1 MGTLYLVR
9 HGQASF
15 GADNYDVLSPL
26 GVQQSLRLG
35 AYFQSKG
42 LNFEAALSGTLERQ
56 RATLS
61 HILQGMGARPEA
73 TEWPALNEY
82 DSAALIRALHPQVF
96 EKPVTAERQRAYFR
110 WLKQAI
116 GLWAEGTLCPPGMPS
131 YLEFVTKIVDVLGH
145 IQRDYK
151 GDVLLVSSG
160 GPISMAIGQVLGAN
174 AQATTELNLRL
185 RNTSVSEF
193 TFTPSRHSVLT
204 FNTLPHLDSPEHR
217 PWISYV

>member
-26 GVQQSLRLG
+26 GVQQSIRLG
-35 AYFQSKG
+35 EYFRSQG
-42 LNFEAALSGTLERQ
+42 LGFEAALSGTLERQ

-61 HILQGMGARPEA
+61 HILQGLGAA
-73 TEWPALNEY
+73 AQLTEWPALNEY
-82 DSAALIRALHPQVF
+82 DSAALIHALHPQAF
-96 EKPVTAERQRAYFR
+96 EKPVTPERQRAYFR

-116 GLWAEGTLCPPGMPS
+116 GQWAEGTLCPPGMPS
-131 YLEFVTKIVDVLGH
+131 YLDFVARIADVLQHILRSYSGH
-145 IQRDYK
+145 
-151 GDVLLVSSG
+151 VLLVSSG
-160 GPISMAIGQVLGAN
+160 GPIAMAIGQVLGAN
-174 AQATTELNLRL
+174 AKATTELNLHL
-185 RNTSVSEF
+185 RNTSVTEF
-193 TFTPSRHSVLT
+193 TFTPTRHSVLT

>member
-1 MGTLYLVR
+1 
-9 HGQASF
+9 
-15 GADNYDVLSPL
+15 
-26 GVQQSLRLG
+26 
-35 AYFQSKG
+35 
-42 LNFEAALSGTLERQ
+42 
-56 RATLS
+56 
-61 HILQGMGARPEA
+61 
-73 TEWPALNEY
+73 
-82 DSAALIRALHPQVF
+82 
-96 EKPVTAERQRAYFR
+96 
-110 WLKQAI
+110 
-116 GLWAEGTLCPPGMPS
+116 MPS